1 MVQQITVK
9 NALMLKHALFLDTRT
24 PKEYALDHLPSAIS
38 VPLLDNEQRAVVGT
52 LYKQVSRDAAI
63 EKGVTFFSQNLPS
76 IMQKVFPL
84 RDKQLVVYCWRGGMR
99 SKIVASFLDALGYR
113 TFQLQGGHKAY
124 RTYVRESLQQF
135 QLKQKVVVLYGLT
148 GTGKTELIK
157 ALPNTIDLEAFAMHR
172 GSIFGG
178 IGLSPNNQKNFENLL
193 LQRLEELKDTPYI
206 IVEGESKRIGNVVI
220 PSFFFKAMEAGV
232 KIKIE
237 RLLSLRVAAIVKE
250 YFKDPTMITD
260 VQKITLSLTKLLSK
274 QKKQEIVTL
283 ISAGDYAKAVTILL
297 QQYYDPL
304 YQHTIDKMKY
314 EFVVVNNDLG
324 FAVEVITLCLN
335 KA

>member
-1 MVQQITVK
+1 MVQQIAVKDALILK
-9 NALMLKHALFLDTRT
+9 NAIFLDTRT
-24 PKEYALDHLPSAIS
+24 PKEYELDHLPAATS

-63 EKGVTFFSQNLPS
+63 EEGVKFFSKNLPA

-113 TFQLQGGHKAY
+113 VFQLQGGHKAY
-124 RTYVRESLQQF
+124 RAYVRERLQQF

-157 ALPNTIDLEAFAMHR
+157 TLQNSIDLEAFARHR

-178 IGLSPNNQKNFENLL
+178 IGLQPNNQKNFENLL
-193 LQRLEELKDTPYI
+193 LQRLEQLRDAHYI

-220 PSFFFKAMEAGV
+220 PTFFYKAMEAGV

-237 RLLSLRVAAIVKE
+237 RSFPLRVAAIVDE
-250 YFKDPTMITD
+250 YFKDPLMIAD

-274 QKKQEIVTL
+274 QKKQDVVAL
-283 ISAGDYAKAVTILL
+283 IDAGDYTKAVTILL

-314 EFVVVNNDLG
+314 ELIVDNDD
-324 FAVEVITLCLN
+324 VEEACEKISSFLISE
-335 KA
+335 